1 MNPSFDLERPDHFT
15 AGAVGPPG
23 ERVFYLQAHEG
34 DTLVT
39 LKSEKEQVRA
49 LGEYLAELLGRLP
62 DTGEA
67 AAGDGALLEPIN
79 PAWAV
84 GSIGIGYDEPNGR
97 VVVVLTAAAEEEE
110 EEEGAEGSAEGSA
123 EDAAEDAASA
133 RFAVTRG
140 QAAAFVERARALMR
154 AGRPICPMCA
164 SAIDPRGHVCPRSNG
179 HVVSNT

>member
-15 AGAVGPPG
+15 TGAIGPPG
-23 ERVFYLQAHEG
+23 ERVFYLQAREG
-34 DTLVT
+34 RTLVT

-49 LGEYLAELLGRLP
+49 LGEYLAGLLDRLP

-67 AAGDGALLEPIN
+67 ASGDVALLEPVDA
-79 PAWAV
+79 AWAV

-110 EEEGAEGSAEGSA
+110 EGAEGTESTE
-123 EDAAEDAASA
+123 EAASA
-133 RFAVTRG
+133 RFSVTRA

-154 AGRPICPMCA
+154 GGRPICPMCA
-164 SAIDPRGHVCPRSNG
+164 TAIDPGGHVCPRSNG